1 LAKYRVVVDRQTCI
15 GCGVAPA
22 VCSDVFILDE
32 NTGKNMVV
40 EKYAVETTNEVSIGI
55 VPEELYECVKKSR
68 GSLSCRSNKNRRSK
82 RVVVMH

>member
-1 LAKYRVVVDRQTCI
+1 MAKYRVVVDRQTCI

-55 VPEELYECVKKSR
+55 VPEELYECVKKAAEACPV
-68 GSLSCRSNKNRRSK
+68 GAIKIEEVK
-82 RVVVMH
+82 E